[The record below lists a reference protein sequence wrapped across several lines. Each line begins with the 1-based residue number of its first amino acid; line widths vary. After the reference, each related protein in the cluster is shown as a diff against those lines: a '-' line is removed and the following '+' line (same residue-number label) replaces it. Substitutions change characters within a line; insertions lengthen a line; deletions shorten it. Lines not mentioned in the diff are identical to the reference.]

1 MSSACG
7 TAAVIVPS
15 WNRAELL
22 ARVLKHLSAQTYPIE
37 EIQVVDN
44 GSEDDSVQVARDA
57 GAQVIEMG
65 RNAGFAAAV
74 NRGIGNSKSDWVAI
88 VNNDVAFGPEWLDT
102 LIRKAS
108 AASAHFAT
116 GKLLSAADPSRI
128 DGTFDAVSR
137 GGMPWRCGCGRLDGP
152 EWNQPR
158 PIQFAPMTASL
169 FRRSLFDRV
178 GLLDDRFESY
188 LEDVDFGLRCA
199 AAGFMGVY
207 VPEAVGF
214 HMGSATLG
222 AWHNAT
228 VRRIA
233 RNHIFLLIK
242 HFQGAPRWPALV
254 GHVLWMLV
262 ACTRRAGWASV
273 RGTIDGLLARRDI
286 VPESAWHQVRRA
298 VEAGERDIRRL
309 QQRTGFDLYWRLYF
323 SLVRS

>member
-1 MSSACG
+1 MKPACG
-7 TAAVIVPS
+7 TVAVVIPN

-22 ARVLKHLSAQTYPIE
+22 ARVLKHLKAQTYPIG

-44 GSEDDSVQVARDA
+44 GSDDDSVRVARNA
-57 GAQVIEMG
+57 GARVIEMG

-74 NRGIGNSKSDWVAI
+74 NRGIAHSESDWVAL
-88 VNNDVAFGPEWLDT
+88 VNNDVTFGPEWLDT
-102 LIRKAS
+102 LIRRAS
-108 AASAHFAT
+108 TAGAHFAA

-137 GGMPWRCGCGRLDGP
+137 GGMPWRCGCGRPDGP
-152 EWNQPR
+152 EWNQQR
-158 PIQFAPMTASL
+158 AIQFAPMTASL
-169 FRRSLFDRV
+169 FRRSVFETI
-178 GLLDDRFESY
+178 GMLDDRFESY

-199 AAGFMGVY
+199 AAGLTGVY
-207 VPEAVGF
+207 VPEAVGL

-233 RNHIFLLIK
+233 RNHILLVTK
-242 HFQGAPRWPALV
+242 HFGGAPRWPALV

-273 RGTIDGLLARRDI
+273 RGTIDGLLARREI
-286 VPESAWHQVRRA
+286 TQKSAWREVRRA
-298 VEAGERDIRRL
+298 VEAGERDIRQL